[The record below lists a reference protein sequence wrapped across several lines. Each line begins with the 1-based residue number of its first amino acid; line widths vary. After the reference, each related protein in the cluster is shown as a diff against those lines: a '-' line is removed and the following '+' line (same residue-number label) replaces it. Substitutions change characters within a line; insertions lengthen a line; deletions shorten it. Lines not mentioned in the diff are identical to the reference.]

1 MVYANYADVLPTS
14 PFPRQET
21 CEPSNYKPVYLKYFF
36 FVSIVSSLEENAYL
50 VQKEQ
55 YGSRDL
61 ATLIATRQYSEL
73 LI

>member
-1 MVYANYADVLPTS
+1 MVYAIYADVLSTS
-14 PFPRQET
+14 PFPRRET

-36 FVSIVSSLEENAYL
+36 FVSIASSLEENAYL

>member
-1 MVYANYADVLPTS
+1 MQSTPMF
-14 PFPRQET
+14 FPLLLSQDG
-21 CEPSNYKPVYLKYFF
+21 KPVNQVIKNCVLKILF

-50 VQKEQ
+50 VQKEH

>member
-1 MVYANYADVLPTS
+1 MVYAIYADVLPTS
-14 PFPRQET
+14 LFPRRET

-50 VQKEQ
+50 VQKEH

>member
-1 MVYANYADVLPTS
+1 MQTMPMFS
-14 PFPRQET
+14 PLLLSQDGET

-36 FVSIVSSLEENAYL
+36 FVSIVSSLEENVYL

-61 ATLIATRQYSEL
+61 AALIATRQYSEL